1 MCWLQHNR
9 TSRGLRPTYALY
21 GLGLVPFLCLARRG
35 QDLWPVLAGSVRLL
49 LIAMGG
55 WWLTSLQ
62 APAWTVFAL
71 VGVGLAAYGIAT
83 TLSIYFVPWGRRG
96 DRARR

>member
-1 MCWLQHNR
+1 M
-9 TSRGLRPTYALY
+9 
-21 GLGLVPFLCLARRG
+21 
-35 QDLWPVLAGSVRLL
+35 AGSARLL
-49 LIAMGG
+49 VIALGG

-83 TLSIYFVPWGRRG
+83 ALSIYFVPWGRRG